1 MENKEFFSFTNQPE
15 KLVSILDKMVD
26 IAKPENAFN
35 KPIEAQNHTVIG
47 ASEVI
52 VSMGIGFGGG
62 NKHPQGDDKPES
74 KKGGGGGGGGI
85 SLCRPVASI
94 VISSNGVTIK
104 PIFDYTKIAIAAI
117 TTLCSMLIFMSRIA
131 KGMR

>member
-1 MENKEFFSFTNQPE
+1 MENKESFSFTNQPE
-15 KLVSILDKMVD
+15 KLISILDKMVE

-35 KPIEAQNHTVIG
+35 KPIESQNHTVIG

-52 VSMGIGFGGG
+52 VSMGVGFGGG
-62 NKHPQGDDKPES
+62 NKQPQGDDKSES
-74 KKGGGGGGGGI
+74 KKGGGGGGGI

-94 VISSNGVTIK
+94 VMSSNGVTIQ

-117 TTLCSMLIFMSRIA
+117 TTLCSMIIFMSRIL
-131 KGMR
+131 KGTR